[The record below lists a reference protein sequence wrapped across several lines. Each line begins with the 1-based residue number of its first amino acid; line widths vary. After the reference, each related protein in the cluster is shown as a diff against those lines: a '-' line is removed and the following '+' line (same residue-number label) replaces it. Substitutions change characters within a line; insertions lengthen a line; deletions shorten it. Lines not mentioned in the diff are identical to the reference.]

1 MAKWDF
7 EKLDK
12 AIKKAEK
19 DNEEPPVPVPAAP
32 KLTRE
37 ETLRRYD
44 KG

>member
-12 AIKKAEK
+12 EIKKAEK
-19 DNEEPPVPVPAAP
+19 KGEEPPVPVPTAP
-32 KLTRE
+32 KLTYT